1 MRVEGAP
8 LLTIAF
14 NNAQDEEGSQ
24 VLSPHDQFVLDAIEK
39 GQLKL
44 SPTHQVN

>member
-8 LLTIAF
+8 LLTVAF
-14 NNAQDEEGSQ
+14 NAAQDEEGNQ
-24 VLSPHDQFVLDAIEK
+24 VLSPHDQFVLDGIEK

-44 SPTHQVN
+44 SPVHHVN